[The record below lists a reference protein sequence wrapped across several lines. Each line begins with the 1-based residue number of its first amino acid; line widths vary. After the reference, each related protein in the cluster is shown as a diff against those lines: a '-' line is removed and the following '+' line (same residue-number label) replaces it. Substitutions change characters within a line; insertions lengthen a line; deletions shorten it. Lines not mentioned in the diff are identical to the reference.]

1 MDLKLL
7 KDLSKINTGICLE
20 KGKKIITI
28 SPAMTV
34 LAISEKVSDIDFN
47 IYDISSFLSIIGLTG
62 ENRQIEVVGNQMVIK
77 GCNYVFKYLAAARS
91 AIVTP
96 PEDLTPLTDAEY
108 VNEFH
113 MTAEDFK
120 QLITASNVL
129 KSTAIRIV
137 SSDGKIK
144 ISSVNEYE
152 DSNSFSMD
160 FNEVE
165 NSEDDEI
172 KIDRET
178 LKVAED
184 AYDVAIGPT
193 AVRFSNENIT
203 YYVVRSE

>member
-7 KDLSKINTGICLE
+7 NDLSQINAGICLE

-28 SPAMTV
+28 SPAGNV
-34 LAISEKVSDIDFN
+34 LAISEAVSDINFN
-47 IYDISSFLSIIGLTG
+47 IYDIKSFLQVIGLTSD
-62 ENRQIEVVGNQMVIK
+62 NRVIDVVGNQMVIK
-77 GCNYVFKYLAAARS
+77 DGKTKFKYLAAARS

-96 PEDLTPLTDAEY
+96 PDDLTPLTEAEY

-113 MTAEDFK
+113 MTVEEFK
-120 QLITASNVL
+120 RLITASMVL

-137 SSDGKIK
+137 SSNGNIR

-152 DSNSFSMD
+152 DSNSFDMD
-160 FNEVE
+160 VTEVE
-165 NSEDDEI
+165 NARDDDI

-178 LKVAED
+178 LKVATD